1 MKKIL
6 TIAVICSLGAL
17 LMASCGSNKTSDGK
31 QPATISQSDVD
42 SVSYMIG
49 YSTGMQIKQS
59 DFGPLNADQI
69 VKGIKAACSGVEIDY
84 MQFQQIINGFGD
96 RTRTIAIDFYVNG
109 MTIIQIANKYKT
121 GISPIS
127 GILDSVKVEA
137 IYKGLTADDLKF
149 IRDYYKKERE

>member
-31 QPATISQSDVD
+31 QPATMSQSDVD

-84 MQFQQIINGFGD
+84 MQFQQIINGFMEKRSAAIGEEMIKKSAEFLEN
-96 RTRTIAIDFYVNG
+96 IAKEEGVVKTESG
-109 MTIIQIANKYKT
+109 LMYK
-121 GISPIS
+121 I
-127 GILDSVKVEA
+127 VK
-137 IYKGLTADDLKF
+137 
-149 IRDYYKKERE
+149 